1 MAFPAFTPPHFSLR
15 RRWPSRRLGLVAL
28 AGAAGLP
35 VVLFA
40 TAIVVFLATIQ
51 EEVLERSIV
60 EVARTASAAA
70 DLVLS
75 DRAGELRAASVG
87 GGSRFLPARS
97 GWIGAA
103 FPAGTGWRE
112 LGPNDIG
119 TLLAD
124 AKFGTAPVGDDASY
138 TMVADPAK
146 GAVLVIRLAGGPPG
160 ASPVFGALDLKQV
173 PL

>member
-1 MAFPAFTPPHFSLR
+1 MAFPAFTPAQLSLR
-15 RRWPSRRLGLVAL
+15 RRWPSRRLGLVVLAL
-28 AGAAGLP
+28 AAGLP

-70 DLVLS
+70 DLVLT
-75 DRAGELRAASVG
+75 DRAGELRTASVG

-97 GWIGAA
+97 GWIGGAV
-103 FPAGTGWRE
+103 PAETGWRE

-119 TLLAD
+119 ALLTGV
-124 AKFGTAPVGDDASY
+124 KFGNEPVGDDASY
-138 TMVADPAK
+138 TVIADRASRP
-146 GAVLVIRLAGGPPG
+146 VLVIRL
-160 ASPVFGALDLKQV
+160 
-173 PL
+173 